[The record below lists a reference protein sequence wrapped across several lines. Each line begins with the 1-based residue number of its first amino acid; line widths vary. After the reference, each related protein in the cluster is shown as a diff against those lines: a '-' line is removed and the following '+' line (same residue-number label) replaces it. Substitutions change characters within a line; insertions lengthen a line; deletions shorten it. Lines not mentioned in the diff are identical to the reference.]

1 MTNHPDIDALRL
13 APVAN
18 AAALALRA
26 KFPTVK
32 FTSGRRAVADQARA
46 MAQNVAKNRKWIAQ
60 TYVSTPESRELQA
73 EVDKLGPHADAA
85 RIASVLSDAMSDW
98 TDAQKGRVSK
108 HFSGEAFDVQPV
120 PGQQGEAIKAAIRKL
135 PGLVKFLEAEGGLVR
150 WHAQFA

>member
-1 MTNHPDIDALRL
+1 MTDIDALNL
-13 APVAN
+13 APVAR
-18 AAALALRA
+18 AAAIRLREQ
-26 KFPTVK
+26 FPSVK

-46 MAQNVAKNRKWIAQ
+46 MSQNVAKNRKWISQ
-60 TYVSTPESRELQA
+60 TYVATPESRELQA
-73 EVDKLGPHADAA
+73 EVDKLGPHATAET
-85 RIASVLSDAMSDW
+85 IAHVLGALMEDW

-120 PGQQGEAIKAAIRKL
+120 PGSKGEAIKAAIRKL

>member
-1 MTNHPDIDALRL
+1 MTDIDALKL
-13 APVAN
+13 APVAR
-18 AAALALRA
+18 AAAIRLREQ
-26 KFPTVK
+26 FPSVK

-46 MAQNVAKNRKWIAQ
+46 MSQNVAKNRKWIAQ

-73 EVDKLGPHADAA
+73 EVDKLGPHATAET
-85 RIASVLSDAMSDW
+85 IAHVLGALMEDW

-120 PGQQGEAIKAAIRKL
+120 PGSKGEAIKAAIRKL
-135 PGLVKFLEAEGGLVR
+135 PGLVKFLETEGGLIR

>member
-1 MTNHPDIDALRL
+1 MTDIDALNL
-13 APVAN
+13 APVAR
-18 AAALALRA
+18 AAAIRLREQ
-26 KFPTVK
+26 FPSVK

-46 MAQNVAKNRKWIAQ
+46 MSQNVAKNRKWIAK

-73 EVDKLGPHADAA
+73 EVDKLGPHATAET
-85 RIASVLSDAMSDW
+85 IAHVLGALMEDW

-120 PGQQGEAIKAAIRKL
+120 PGKEGDAIKASIRKL
-135 PGLVKFLEAEGGLVR
+135 PGLVKFLETEGGLIR

>member
-1 MTNHPDIDALRL
+1 MTDIDALNL
-13 APVAN
+13 APVAR
-18 AAALALRA
+18 AAAIRLREQ
-26 KFPTVK
+26 FPSVK

-46 MAQNVAKNRKWIAQ
+46 MSQNVAKNRKWIAE

-73 EVDKLGPHADAA
+73 EVDKLGPHATAETIAHVLAA
-85 RIASVLSDAMSDW
+85 LMEDW

-120 PGQQGEAIKAAIRKL
+120 PGSKGEAIKAAIRKL
-135 PGLVKFLEAEGGLVR
+135 PGLVKFLETEGGLIR

>member
-1 MTNHPDIDALRL
+1 MTDIDALKL
-13 APVAN
+13 APVAR
-18 AAALALRA
+18 AAAIRLREQ
-26 KFPTVK
+26 FPSVK

-46 MAQNVAKNRKWIAQ
+46 MSQNVAKNRKWIAE

-73 EVDKLGPHADAA
+73 EVDKLGPHATAETIAHVLAA
-85 RIASVLSDAMSDW
+85 LMEDW

-120 PGQQGEAIKAAIRKL
+120 PGSKGEAIKAAIRKL
-135 PGLVKFLEAEGGLVR
+135 PGLVKFLETEGGLIR

>member
-1 MTNHPDIDALRL
+1 MTDIDALNL
-13 APVAN
+13 APVAR
-18 AAALALRA
+18 AAAIRLREQ
-26 KFPTVK
+26 FPSVK

-46 MAQNVAKNRKWIAQ
+46 MSQNVAKNRKWIAQ

-73 EVDKLGPHADAA
+73 EVDKLGPHATAETIAHVLAA
-85 RIASVLSDAMSDW
+85 LMEDW

-120 PGQQGEAIKAAIRKL
+120 PGKKGDAIKASIRKL
-135 PGLVKFLEAEGGLVR
+135 PGLTKFLETEGGLIR

>member
-1 MTNHPDIDALRL
+1 MTDIDALKL
-13 APVAN
+13 APVAR
-18 AAALALRA
+18 AAAIRLREQ
-26 KFPTVK
+26 FPSVK

-46 MAQNVAKNRKWIAQ
+46 MSQNVAKNRKWIAE

-73 EVDKLGPHADAA
+73 EVDKLGPHATAET
-85 RIASVLSDAMSDW
+85 IAHVLGALMEDW

-120 PGQQGEAIKAAIRKL
+120 PGSKGEAIKAAIRKL

>member
-1 MTNHPDIDALRL
+1 MTDIDALNL
-13 APVAN
+13 APVAR
-18 AAALALRA
+18 AAAIRLREQ
-26 KFPTVK
+26 FPSVK

-46 MAQNVAKNRKWIAQ
+46 MSQNVAKNRKWIAE

-73 EVDKLGPHADAA
+73 EVDKLGPHATAET
-85 RIASVLSDAMSDW
+85 IAHVLGALMEDW

-120 PGQQGEAIKAAIRKL
+120 PGSKGEAIKAAIRKL

>member
-1 MTNHPDIDALRL
+1 MTDIDALKL
-13 APVAN
+13 APVAR
-18 AAALALRA
+18 AAAIRLREQ
-26 KFPTVK
+26 FPSVK

-46 MAQNVAKNRKWIAQ
+46 MSQNVAKNRKWIAE

-73 EVDKLGPHADAA
+73 EVDKLGPHATAET
-85 RIASVLSDAMSDW
+85 IAHVLGALMEDW

-120 PGQQGEAIKAAIRKL
+120 PGPKGEAIKAAIRKL

>member
-1 MTNHPDIDALRL
+1 MTDIDALNL
-13 APVAN
+13 APVAR
-18 AAALALRA
+18 AAAVALRA

-46 MAQNVAKNRKWIAQ
+46 MSQNLVKNRKWIAQ
-60 TYVSTPESRELQA
+60 TYVSTPESQALQA
-73 EVDKLGPHADAA
+73 EVDKFGPHATAEA
-85 RIASVLSDAMSDW
+85 IAHALEALMEDW

-135 PGLVKFLEAEGGLVR
+135 PGLTKFLESEGGLVR